1 MGLIKSRFECSIRG
15 DEGRGEDAR
24 SARKLRDL
32 TRRGSE
38 SENYEDAEAV
48 DSN

>member
-1 MGLIKSRFECSIRG
+1 MRG
-15 DEGRGEDAR
+15 GGGRGEEDAR

-32 TRRGSE
+32 TRRGTE